1 MRVAGTLVLERL
13 AGFAGAD
20 AAGDLSMLPPA
31 TVRTG
36 FVPALSLSASPALP
50 YLGQPPMAV
59 GEMVVEGS
67 LWQVSHLLALQPL
80 EGAAEGVLKS
90 GGNLDVVAPAVLD
103 NLVVILIY
111 LKDYP

>member
-1 MRVAGTLVLERL
+1 MAGTLVLDRL

-36 FVPALSLSASPALP
+36 FVPALSLGLPSLP

-59 GEMVVEGS
+59 GEMAVEGS

-80 EGAAEGVLKS
+80 EGAAEGVLKF
-90 GGNLDVVAPAVLD
+90 GGNLDVQAPAVLD
-103 NLVVILIY
+103 N
-111 LKDYP
+111 